1 MPIIMK
7 LKSLSISVI
16 VTSLVLIMLQG
27 LLFFARKD
35 VIELSDVMVK
45 IISRLSLIIAIFFFI
60 SVVLRLSLKWVYNWF
75 DEPEEKIFYTKIYS
89 WTLYSLGVFFFLYDF
104 GVSLGNLT
112 LFVGLIAT
120 GLAFAVRDVLISY
133 FAWLILLRKK
143 PFRIGDYI
151 RIGDDEGKVMHI
163 GTFYVLL
170 DSTDDLPEDYIRVP
184 NKVFMEKSIHNLG
197 ARILHERLSFQLKGW
212 PTDKSKRLEDLH
224 QKIGKILERKDRLRV
239 YTDIKNDKISLNV
252 EYLVGFDVRLKL
264 RSDVIDL
271 AIESFGDVVYFS
283 K

>member
-1 MPIIMK
+1 MAIIMR

-16 VTSLVLIMLQG
+16 ITSLVLIVLQG
-27 LLFFARKD
+27 ILLIARKD
-35 VIELSDVMVK
+35 ILELSDVMVK

-60 SVVLRLSLKWVYNWF
+60 SVVLRLSLKRVYNWF

-89 WTLYSLGVFFFLYDF
+89 WSLYSLGVFFILYDF

-163 GTFYVLL
+163 GTFYVLI
-170 DSTDDLPEDYIRVP
+170 DNTDDLPEDYVRVP
-184 NKVFMEKSIHNLG
+184 NKIFLEKSIHNMG
-197 ARILHERLSFQLKGW
+197 ARILHEKLSFQLTGW
-212 PTDKSKRLEDLH
+212 PKDKSQKLEDLQ
-224 QKIGKILERKDRLRV
+224 QKIFKILDRKDHLRV
-239 YTDIKNDKISLNV
+239 YTDIKNHKLSLNV
-252 EYLVGFDVRLKL
+252 EYLVGFDVRLQL

-271 AIESFGDVVYFS
+271 AIEGFGDVVYFS